1 MIFNTYSSL
10 AEKITVCTSEK
21 FKSIV
26 YSYYPLVR
34 MKKDRIKKDPTIFLF
49 FKNNVLFK
57 EKFFELF
64 LTIRPHFLLYVW
76 KKWKKKKERK
86 DVRVRKLKKIIFL
99 SNFMLE
105 NIPQNKTINDVPMR
119 RGNVG

>member
-1 MIFNTYSSL
+1 MIFNIYSSL
-10 AEKITVCTSEK
+10 GEKITVCTSEK

-64 LTIRPHFLLYVW
+64 LTIRPDFLLYVRMYE
-76 KKWKKKKERK
+76 KNEKRRKKEK
-86 DVRVRKLKKIIFL
+86 MSVYA
-99 SNFMLE
+99 S
-105 NIPQNKTINDVPMR
+105 
-119 RGNVG
+119 